1 MADTKIS
8 DETSA
13 GALDGTEIVPVV
25 RPVAGSPITYLNRR
39 TTAQTIANLSTS
51 GLYSLTAGVPTIGSM
66 TAVNISGT
74 TSSSENSGRGFS
86 VIDTGK
92 NTTSLAGYR
101 KAVPGATPYLVAILA
116 LCSGSGL
123 FQWTFGWSNGTAYE
137 TVGFVLGSSPAGL
150 TETWTNSTTRAGFGS
165 PVNYGVGVSPFWV
178 GLKDDGTNRVFM
190 ISADGANFTT
200 INSAAKSGAFLGG
213 SGYTSIFMGVRPA
226 DTNNGVMTVACY
238 DEAGLSRVVR

>member
-13 GALDGTEIVPVV
+13 GTLDGTEIVPVV
-25 RPVAGSPITYLNRR
+25 RVVAGSPITYLNRR
-39 TTAQTIANLSTS
+39 STVQEIADMTTG
-51 GLYSLTAGVPTIGSM
+51 GLYDLSAGVPTLASL

-74 TSSSENSGRGFS
+74 TSSSENSGKGFS
-86 VIDTGK
+86 VKDTGK

-101 KAVPGATPYLVAILA
+101 KAVPGATPYLVAMLV

-137 TVGFVLGSSPAGL
+137 TIGFVLGASPAGL

-165 PVNYGVGVSPFWV
+165 PVNYGVGISPFWV

-190 ISADGANFTT
+190 VSSDGANFTT

-213 SGYTSIFMGVRPA
+213 SGYTSIFLGVRPA
-226 DTNNGVMTVACY
+226 DTNNGVMTCVCY